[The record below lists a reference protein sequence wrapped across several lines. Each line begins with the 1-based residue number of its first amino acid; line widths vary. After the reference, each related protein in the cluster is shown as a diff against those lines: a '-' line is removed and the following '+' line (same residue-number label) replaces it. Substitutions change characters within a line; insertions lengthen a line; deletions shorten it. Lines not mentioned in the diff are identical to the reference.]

1 MGSLV
6 MKKLS
11 NIDFISIITKLL
23 FLIIA
28 AKAISLALFWY
39 LPSEGV
45 ELKIKPNYQPKYQRV
60 NFYNMIK
67 NEQKKVIKK
76 PKNIDNGIS
85 ITSMILK
92 GLYGNKTKGY
102 VIVAMKSSP
111 KNTSII
117 GIGESYRGYKLKSIS
132 LRSAKFTKNGTDFIL
147 SLKSVKNLSSSIS
160 KVRKK
165 RDYGSEEATSVVSRR
180 DISYYAKNPNQI
192 WRDISIRELR
202 DGKKIK
208 GFQVT
213 NIKPNS
219 RFAKLGLK
227 RGDIIIKANNRK
239 LQSYRDALDIYSR
252 IDKLDAVQIV
262 VLRNNQEVEL
272 VYEID

>member
-1 MGSLV
+1 